1 MFPLRPAAFLVFAPH
16 LEGNSIMSA
25 SLPPAPPVE
34 TPTQTILGA
43 LRSVNQF
50 SMRNQVWMGLLTL
63 SAVVSVA
70 IAVLNVFQ
78 NSIKH
83 TDLAAWIAGLTALNA
98 SAISYYG
105 VVKDRVTQANK
116 CKATLNALLAAVERQ
131 IPEMMQNNAWTA
143 TYKTILEKYPDAVS
157 YIKGR

>member
-1 MFPLRPAAFLVFAPH
+1 
-16 LEGNSIMSA
+16 MSA
-25 SLPPAPPVE
+25 ALPPAPPVE

-50 SMRNQVWMGLLTL
+50 AARNQAWMILLTL

-78 NSIKH
+78 NAIKH
-83 TDLAAWIAGLTALNA
+83 TDLAACIAGLTALNA

-105 VVKDRVTQANK
+105 VVKDRVTQANQ
-116 CKATLNALLAAVERQ
+116 CKAALNGLLAAVENQ
-131 IPEMMQNNAWTA
+131 IPEVMQNSAWTA
-143 TYKTILEKYPDAVS
+143 VYKAILEKYPDAVS